1 MSGARGAASRTATSR
16 LGPAAGRG
24 GTAQESTRRG
34 KAEQAH
40 LNFDQKRE
48 DAQMQ
53 QEVHGTEAKGRRT
66 YLGKDS
72 RTPKCKRDS
81 SGGPDQ
87 RRRLLQTPGPPRG
100 GSEAAGSGRAWE
112 VGGAVPPSLVKLWAP
127 RAT

>member
-1 MSGARGAASRTATSR
+1 MGVRSTWGGLSDTLQPPRAS
-16 LGPAAGRG
+16 G
-24 GTAQESTRRG
+24 GTAWESTRQG

-40 LNFDQKRE
+40 LNFYQKRE
-48 DAQMQ
+48 DAQAQ
-53 QEVHGTEAKGRRT
+53 QEVHGTEAKGRLT

-87 RRRLLQTPGPPRG
+87 RRPLLQTPGPPRG
-100 GSEAAGSGRAWE
+100 GSEGAGSGRAWE
-112 VGGAVPPSLVKLWAP
+112 VGGAVPPCLVKLWAP